1 MSDLLNLGAS
11 ALLANQSAIQ
21 VTGQNIANVN
31 TTGYARETAI
41 LAPTPG
47 QYTSTG
53 YYGNGVQVSTVQRI
67 YNAYLA
73 QQANAATSVQSS
85 TTAQAKQLSQLE
97 SVFQSGS
104 NGLGAA
110 ISNLLSSFSAIASA
124 PTSQSARTATLSDA
138 QQMASQF
145 QNYSAQLTTLQQ
157 GVTSQVGT
165 DISTVNAL
173 AKQLASINQQ
183 IQATNGS
190 GQNNNE
196 LLDQR
201 DALMTQLNGLV
212 QTSTT
217 QNSDG
222 STNIFIGNQP
232 LVVGANSNSVSL
244 AADPSGNPDASQLA
258 VNISGN
264 SYTVAAANIG
274 GGEIAGLLS
283 YQNTSLDQMR
293 TALGSLAYSMA
304 NALNQQQN
312 VGVDLNG
319 NAGSNMFSLSSVSNV
334 YASSTNT
341 DASTY
346 PSSNLSVSVT
356 NASQMVGTNYQL
368 SVGTGGTI
376 SVTRVPND
384 GTVYPTFASGT
395 PVTVDGLKITLTG
408 SPAVGDSFVVKPYEN
423 TASGLKTAISSTQQ
437 IAAAG
442 PVASSYT
449 ATLNSNN
456 TGSVVASSVTPSPS
470 TGSLSSPFTVQ
481 FTSATTYNI
490 LGTGTGNPTGL
501 TYTPGSPITY
511 NGVSAVLT
519 GTPAAGD
526 SVSVGSG
533 NMSVSSITPSTATQT
548 VTPAVAVNP
557 LTPINVTFTSA
568 TTFTVTGN
576 PTPQTYTAGQAIVY
590 NGWSLQL
597 SGTPKAGD
605 TIAVQPPSTSDLS
618 SNGSNATA
626 LAALSSAT
634 IASSSTSASA
644 TNANTLGNGYATLL
658 SQVGVMSQAATY
670 NANVATTQANSAT
683 AAATAV
689 SGVNLDEEAAN
700 LLKFQQAYQASAQII
715 QTAQTIFN
723 SLLTA
728 VGASS

>member
-11 ALLANQSAIQ
+11 ALMANQSAIQ

-31 TTGYARETAI
+31 TTGYARETAVM
-41 LAPTPG
+41 AATPG

-53 YYGNGVQVSTVQRI
+53 YYGSGVQVSTVQRI
-67 YNAYLA
+67 YNAFLA

-104 NGLGAA
+104 NGLGAT
-110 ISNLLSSFSAIASA
+110 ISNLLGSFSAIASS
-124 PTSQSARTATLSDA
+124 PTSQSARTTTLSDA
-138 QQMASQF
+138 QQLASQF
-145 QNYSAQLTTLQQ
+145 QNYSAQLTSLQL
-157 GVTSQVGT
+157 GVTTQVNT

-173 AKQLASINQQ
+173 AKQLAGINQQ
-183 IQATNGS
+183 IQSTNGS

-232 LVVGANSNSVSL
+232 LVVGSSSNTVSL
-244 AADPSGNPDASQLA
+244 SADPSGNPDASQLA
-258 VNISGN
+258 INIGGH
-264 SYTVAAANIG
+264 SYTVAASNIG
-274 GGEIAGLLS
+274 GGEIPGLLN

-293 TALGSLAYSMA
+293 TALGSLAYSVA

-319 NAGSNMFSLSSVSNV
+319 NAGANMFSLASVSNV
-334 YASSTNT
+334 YASTTNT

-346 PSSNLSVSVT
+346 PASNVSVT
-356 NASQMVGTNYQL
+356 ISNASQMVGTNYQL
-368 SVGTGGTI
+368 SVGTGGAI

-384 GTVYPTFASGT
+384 GTTYPTFAAGT
-395 PVTVDGLKITLTG
+395 PVVVDGLTINLSG

-423 TASGLKTAISSTQQ
+423 TASALQTSIGSTQQ

-449 ATLNSNN
+449 ASLNSNN
-456 TGSVVASSVTPSPS
+456 TGSVVASSVTPSSAGS
-470 TGSLSSPFTVQ
+470 TLSSPFNIQ

-490 LGTGTGNPTGL
+490 IGTGTGNPTAQ
-501 TYTPGSPITY
+501 TYTPGSPISY
-511 NGVSAVLT
+511 NGVSVVLT

-526 SVSVGSG
+526 SVSVGTG
-533 NMSVSSITPSTATQT
+533 NMNIGSITPSTATQT
-548 VTPAVAVNP
+548 VTPAVTPNP
-557 LTPINVTFTSA
+557 LTPINVTFTSP

-576 PTPQTYTAGQAIVY
+576 ATPQTYTPGQAIVY

-597 SGTPKAGD
+597 TGTPKAGD
-605 TIAVQPPSTSDLS
+605 TIAVQSPSTANLS
-618 SNGSNATA
+618 TNGSNATA
-626 LAALSSAT
+626 LAALSSVN
-634 IASSSTSASA
+634 IASSTTSASA
-644 TNANTLGNGYATLL
+644 TNANTLGNGYSTLL

-683 AAATAV
+683 AAASAV

-700 LLKFQQAYQASAQII
+700 LMKYQQAYQASAQII

-728 VGASS
+728 VGAS